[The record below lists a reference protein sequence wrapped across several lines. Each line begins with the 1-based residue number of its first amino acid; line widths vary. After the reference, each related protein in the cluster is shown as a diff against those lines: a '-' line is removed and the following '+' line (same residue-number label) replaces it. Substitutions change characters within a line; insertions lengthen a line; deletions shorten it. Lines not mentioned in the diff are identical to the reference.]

1 VASPERPLS
10 DPIFFPVENDIMRC
24 IRGLAALT
32 ALIALSATPAL
43 AQFGIRGGMDLTR
56 FVGSDAHNIESKAG
70 LRMGGSYQLFTIG
83 PIAIVPEF
91 YYAQKGARQKESEP
105 GVPLPVTLDF
115 SLDYLEVP
123 LLAKLYVPLAGVPQL
138 RPYIAAGP
146 AFAWNLSCEVKM
158 DGGDLAS
165 QVQDCRGEQFRSAGT
180 AFRSADRGVVV
191 SGGLDLRVLG
201 FGAVNLD
208 ARFIQGLARLS
219 EGSGEGT
226 DIRNQSFSLTLGYS
240 FGL

>member
-1 VASPERPLS
+1 MKLIRHLFALLVLIVA
-10 DPIFFPVENDIMRC
+10 
-24 IRGLAALT
+24 
-32 ALIALSATPAL
+32 SATPAL

-70 LRMGGSYQLFTIG
+70 LRMGGSYQLFSIG

-91 YYAQKGARQKESEP
+91 YYAQKGARQKQSEP
-105 GVPLPVTLDF
+105 GAPVPVTLDF

-123 LLAKLYVPLAGVPQL
+123 VLARLYVPLAGVPLL
-138 RPYIAAGP
+138 RPYVAAGP
-146 AFAWNLSCEVKM
+146 AFAWNLSCEVKL
-158 DGGDLAS
+158 DGGDLNS
-165 QVQDCRGEQFRSAGT
+165 QVQDCRGDQFRSAGT

-191 SGGLDLRVLG
+191 SGGLDLRLLG
-201 FGAVNLD
+201 FGVVNLD
-208 ARFIQGLARLS
+208 ARVIQGLARLS

-240 FGL
+240 FGI